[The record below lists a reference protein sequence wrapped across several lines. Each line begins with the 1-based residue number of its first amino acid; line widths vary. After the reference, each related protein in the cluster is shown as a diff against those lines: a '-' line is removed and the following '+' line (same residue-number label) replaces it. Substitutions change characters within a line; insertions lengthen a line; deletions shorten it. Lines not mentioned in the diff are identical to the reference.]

1 MSLLDLCLS
10 PVGLAVTVAKNLV
23 CAHGKQVLGQK
34 DDQAGLE
41 LGQARSGVQPAPGSD
56 GTCPKADRTCT

>member
-41 LGQARSGVQPAPGSD
+41 LGQARGGPACTWIRQYLPG
-56 GTCPKADRTCT
+56 G